1 MSTENTENIVFEKD
15 NNQIIQEGSH
25 FFTRTTENG
34 ESFESADYNTL
45 ERAKESLGIVPT
57 TEENNKLLADFMG
70 AKYNKDVSFNIEKN
84 DLWLPKHGICNFQL
98 ASTGKRLKY
107 HSDWNWLMEVVEKI
121 ECKRDGRCLMDNDDI
136 LAYVTIESQYC
147 EIRVYECIF
156 EPEKE
161 FPTKLEAVYS
171 ACVQFVKWY
180 NSKPELQC

>member
-1 MSTENTENIVFEKD
+1 MSTENTI
-15 NNQIIQEGSH
+15 
-25 FFTRTTENG
+25 
-34 ESFESADYNTL
+34 
-45 ERAKESLGIVPT
+45 
-57 TEENNKLLADFMG
+57 ENNKLLAEFMG
-70 AKYNKDVSFNIEKN
+70 IPKSKIESNGKVLNFENSKYNTYN
-84 DLWLPKHGICNFQL
+84 
-98 ASTGKRLKY
+98 
-107 HSDWNWLMEVVEKI
+107 SDWNWLMEVVEKI

-136 LAYVTIESQYC
+136 LAYVTIEAQYC